1 MPSFNKGGGNT
12 APFGVRQYLR
22 STRELLTNSA
32 TFAADTFPE
41 VTIDGEKEK
50 ILQPGAVL
58 ARIATGDNA
67 GKVGVFQDGAT
78 DGRADVANIV
88 GLNDTFLPYQ
98 LKDGDAEVAVVYA
111 CVATKDWCT
120 QLDASGAL
128 VKITET
134 AADGLRGGQSLDV
147 KFN

>member
-1 MPSFNKGGGNT
+1 MPSFVKGGGNT
-12 APFGVRQYLR
+12 TPFGVRQYLR

-32 TFAADTFPE
+32 TFAADTLPE

-58 ARIATGDNA
+58 AKITSGDDE
-67 GKVGVFQDGAT
+67 GKVGVFQTDAT

-111 CVATKDWCT
+111 CVAVKDWCT